1 MFDGSYSISH
11 GQMRSTR
18 LDSRRDSLCSGDLE
32 MLDSLNNFRQQIVN
46 AESIR
51 EDALN
56 ANLIDEA
63 VRRGVFEIARW
74 LQDHG
79 SRGCAPS
86 VVDVA
91 TAGLLKKYHLAA
103 SESKPRLYKI
113 YDGFCC
119 CSGAPGGDSVVA
131 HESKRRLYNDCN
143 GLCSAQRPF
152 EGTSMAAREP
162 Q

>member
-1 MFDGSYSISH
+1 MEIHKMFDGSYSISH

-32 MLDSLNNFRQQIVN
+32 MFDSLNNFRQQIVN

-79 SRGCAPS
+79 SRGCSPS

-91 TAGLLKKYHLAA
+91 TAGLLKKISFGCIRIKAKALQ
-103 SESKPRLYKI
+103 KI
-113 YDGFCC
+113 RWILLLF
-119 CSGAPGGDSVVA
+119 
-131 HESKRRLYNDCN
+131 R
-143 GLCSAQRPF
+143 
-152 EGTSMAAREP
+152 GTWR
-162 Q
+162 